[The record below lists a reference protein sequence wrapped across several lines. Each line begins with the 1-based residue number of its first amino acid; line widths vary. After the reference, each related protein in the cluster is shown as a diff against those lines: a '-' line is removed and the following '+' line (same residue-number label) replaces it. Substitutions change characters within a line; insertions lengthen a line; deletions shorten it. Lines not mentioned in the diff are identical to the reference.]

1 MFGIASARQGRS
13 HQRKLGRWRNG
24 LWIPKLYTDPRAGLR
39 VFYVPYVPPTP
50 FEYVA
55 YVI

>member
-24 LWIPKLYTDPRAGLR
+24 LWFPKLYTDTCAGLR
-39 VFYVPYVPPTP
+39 VLCTLR
-50 FEYVA
+50 A
-55 YVI
+55 TYVILISVVYVV